1 MIIAVK
7 DSQSEFGACFASQSA
22 STALAITTKP
32 MSVTSIESTAT
43 IPITDTIPTTTE
55 RTPVT
60 IAPVRSI
67 QSTVYITRTT
77 TATTTIAANLE

>member
-1 MIIAVK
+1 
-7 DSQSEFGACFASQSA
+7 
-22 STALAITTKP
+22 

-77 TATTTIAANLE
+77 TATTTIAANSE